1 MGSPQQFILDFEMK
15 WTLCLF
21 FVASVATAMPQNKK
35 GKAFSLFSV
44 VTFPNV
50 ECTTTMTPAM
60 KGTCVTQEECQN
72 TGNTVATASGNC
84 ASGFGV
90 CCFRRITEPG
100 AVTESLTH
108 IESEGFPTP
117 VAALTAAPVTPVTRA
132 FPIMTDSSVCAVK
145 FDFINVQLADPAA
158 AGTCGDTLTVA
169 TPARNQAAGFVP
181 GALCGVL
188 TGQHMYVDVNTAGG
202 AMAATINI
210 NTDNTAGNRFW
221 KILVQRIACDSP
233 DLPPAGCLQF
243 FTGLSGM
250 ITSFNGARM
259 GDAHQMIQNQQ
270 YRVCIKRGAGMCSVR
285 YREAAGQIDSFGL
298 GGDGN
303 QLVNP
308 AIAADMD
315 FNDDGEFAGNSG
327 VAATCDDSQFITVQ
341 PIGKI
346 CGGVL
351 SSVDGQAVAGPV
363 ESNEFGLTV
372 TSADAVAT
380 QPGSGFNLIYNQ
392 VACN

>member
-1 MGSPQQFILDFEMK
+1 MGSPQQFILGFEMK

-60 KGTCVTQEECQN
+60 KGTCVTQDECQN

-108 IESEGFPTP
+108 IQSEGFPTP
-117 VAALTAAPVTPVTRA
+117 VAALNEANVQQIPRA
-132 FPIMTDSSVCAVK
+132 FPVMTDSSVCAVK
-145 FDFINVQLADPAA
+145 FDFINVQLRDPDAD
-158 AGTCGDTLTVA
+158 GECGDALTVA
-169 TPARNQAAGFVP
+169 TPARGTTSAGFVP

-188 TGQHMYVDVNTAGG
+188 TGQHVYVDVNTAGG

-210 NTDNTAGNRFW
+210 NNDNTAFNRVW

-259 GDAHQMIQNQQ
+259 GNAQQMIQNQQ
-270 YRVCIKRGAGMCSVR
+270 YRVCTKRGAGMCGVT
-285 YREAAGQIDSFGL
+285 YREADAAGQIDSFGL
-298 GGDGN
+298 G
-303 QLVNP
+303 P
-308 AIAADMD
+308 
-315 FNDDGEFAGNSG
+315 AGNGAFQVGGTTG
-327 VAATCDDSQFITVQ
+327 VGSTNCDETTHQF
-341 PIGKI
+341 
-346 CGGVL
+346 
-351 SSVDGQAVAGPV
+351 
-363 ESNEFGLTV
+363 
-372 TSADAVAT
+372 
-380 QPGSGFNLIYNQ
+380 
-392 VACN
+392 

>member
-1 MGSPQQFILDFEMK
+1 MGSPQQFILGFEMK

-21 FVASVATAMPQNKK
+21 FVASVAKAMPQNKK

-117 VAALTAAPVTPVTRA
+117 VAALNEANVQQIPPA

-145 FDFINVQLADPAA
+145 FDFINVQLNDPAP

-169 TPARNQAAGFVP
+169 TPARGATSAGFVP

-210 NTDNTAGNRFW
+210 NTDNNPGNRFW
-221 KILVQRIACDSP
+221 KILVQRIACNSP

-243 FTGLSGM
+243 FTGLSGL

-259 GDAHQMIQNQQ
+259 GNAHQMIQNQQ
-270 YRVCIKRGAGMCSVR
+270 YRVCIKRGAGMCGVT
-285 YREAAGQIDSFGL
+285 YREAAGTIDSFGL
-298 GGDGN
+298 GESTGNQDDGDFDGN
-303 QLVNP
+303 T
-308 AIAADMD
+308 
-315 FNDDGEFAGNSG
+315 G
-327 VAATCDDSQFITVQ
+327 VGATCAKTTHQFITIQ

-351 SSVDGQAVAGPV
+351 SPVKDQAKTGPV
-363 ESNEFGLTV
+363 TSNEFGLTV
-372 TSADAVAT
+372 TARNGLAT
-380 QPGSGFNLIYNQ
+380 QAGSGFNLIYNQ

>member
-1 MGSPQQFILDFEMK
+1 MGSPQQFILGFEMK

-108 IESEGFPTP
+108 IQSEGFPTP
-117 VAALTAAPVTPVTRA
+117 VTALAANPVTPLNRA

-145 FDFINVQLADPAA
+145 FDFINVQLADPTA
-158 AGTCGDTLTVA
+158 AGVCGDALTVV
-169 TPARNQAAGFVP
+169 TPARNPGAGFVP

-188 TGQHMYVDVNTAGG
+188 TGQHVYVDVNTAGG

-210 NTDNTAGNRFW
+210 NNDNTAFNRVW

-285 YREAAGQIDSFGL
+285 YREAGGQIDSFGL
-298 GGDGN
+298 GGNAGADG
-303 QLVNP
+303 
-308 AIAADMD
+308 D
-315 FNDDGEFAGNSG
+315 FDGDSG
-327 VAATCDDSQFITVQ
+327 VKANCDDNQFITVQ

-351 SSVDGQAVAGPV
+351 SSVDGQAKTGPV
-363 ESNEFGLTV
+363 TSNEFGLTV
-372 TSADAVAT
+372 TSADTQAT
-380 QPGSGFNLIYNQ
+380 QPGSGFNLVYNQ

>member
-1 MGSPQQFILDFEMK
+1 MGSPQQFILGFEMK

-21 FVASVATAMPQNKK
+21 FVASVAKAMPQNKK

-108 IESEGFPTP
+108 IQSEGFPTP
-117 VAALTAAPVTPVTRA
+117 VAALAANPVTQTNRP

-145 FDFINVQLADPAA
+145 FDFINVQLKDPTG
-158 AGTCGDTLTVA
+158 AGACEDTLSVV
-169 TPARNQAAGFVP
+169 TPARNPAAGFVP
-181 GALCGVL
+181 GNLCGVL
-188 TGQHMYVDVNTAGG
+188 TGQHVYVDVNTAGG

-210 NTDNTAGNRFW
+210 ANDNTAFNRVW

-259 GDAHQMIQNQQ
+259 GNAHQMIQNQQ
-270 YRVCIKRGAGMCSVR
+270 YRVCIKRGAGMCGVR
-285 YREAAGQIDSFGL
+285 YREAAGTIDAFAL
-298 GGDGN
+298 GPAN
-303 QLVNP
+303 ANP
-308 AIAADMD
+308 TPA
-315 FNDDGEFAGNSG
+315 AGNVGGPTG
-327 VAATCDDSQFITVQ
+327 VGATCAKTTHQFITVQ

-351 SSVDGQAVAGPV
+351 SPVEDQLVAGPV

-372 TSADAVAT
+372 TAPNAVAT
-380 QPGSGFNLIYNQ
+380 QPASGFNLIYNQ

>member
-1 MGSPQQFILDFEMK
+1 MGSPQQFILGFEMK

-21 FVASVATAMPQNKK
+21 FVASVATAMPQNKT

-60 KGTCVTQEECQN
+60 KGTCVTQDECQN

-108 IESEGFPTP
+108 IQSEGFPTP
-117 VAALTAAPVTPVTRA
+117 VTALATAPVTQLNRA

-169 TPARNQAAGFVP
+169 TPAHNQAAGFVP

-210 NTDNTAGNRFW
+210 NTDNTAANRFW

-243 FTGLSGM
+243 FTGLSGL

-259 GDAHQMIQNQQ
+259 NNAQQMIQNQQ

-298 GGDGN
+298 GGNAGADG
-303 QLVNP
+303 
-308 AIAADMD
+308 D
-315 FNDDGEFAGNSG
+315 FDGDSG
-327 VAATCDDSQFITVQ
+327 VKANCNDNQFITVQ

-351 SSVDGQAVAGPV
+351 SSDAGQAKTGPV
-363 ESNEFGLTV
+363 TSNEFGLTV

>member
-1 MGSPQQFILDFEMK
+1 MGSPQQFILGFEMK

-117 VAALTAAPVTPVTRA
+117 VAALTAAPVTPVARA

-145 FDFINVQLADPAA
+145 FDFINVQLADPTA
-158 AGTCGDTLTVA
+158 AGVCGDALTVA
-169 TPARNQAAGFVP
+169 TPARNPGAGFVP

-285 YREAAGQIDSFGL
+285 YREADAGGQIDSFGL
-298 GGDGN
+298 G
-303 QLVNP
+303 P
-308 AIAADMD
+308 ATT
-315 FNDDGEFAGNSG
+315 AGNPMNGEVGGKSG
-327 VAATCDDSQFITVQ
+327 KGATCGAATHQFITIQ
-341 PIGKI
+341 PIGKL

-351 SSVDGQAVAGPV
+351 SSDEGQAVTGPV
-363 ESNEFGLTV
+363 TSNEFGLTV
-372 TSADAVAT
+372 TAKDGLAT
-380 QPGSGFNLIYNQ
+380 QASSGFNLIYNQ
-392 VACN
+392 VACGN

>member
-1 MGSPQQFILDFEMK
+1 MGSPQQFILGFEMK

-117 VAALTAAPVTPVTRA
+117 VAALTAAPVTPVARA

-145 FDFINVQLADPAA
+145 FDFINVQLADPTA
-158 AGTCGDTLTVA
+158 AGVCGDALTVA
-169 TPARNQAAGFVP
+169 TPARNPGAGFVP

-270 YRVCIKRGAGMCSVR
+270 YRVCIKRGAGMCGVR
-285 YREAAGQIDSFGL
+285 YREAAGTIDAFAL
-298 GGDGN
+298 GK
-303 QLVNP
+303 
-308 AIAADMD
+308 
-315 FNDDGEFAGNSG
+315 DDNNAGNAG
-327 VAATCDDSQFITVQ
+327 DNDGPTGIGATCTAAAHTFITVQ

-346 CGGVL
+346 CG
-351 SSVDGQAVAGPV
+351 SVFSPKQGQAKTSPV
-363 ESNEFGLTV
+363 TSTEFGLTV
-372 TSADAVAT
+372 TAPNAVAT
-380 QPGSGFNLIYNQ
+380 EAGTGFNLIYSQ

>member
-1 MGSPQQFILDFEMK
+1 MGSPQQFILGFEMK

-21 FVASVATAMPQNKK
+21 FVASVAMAMPQNKK

-50 ECTTTMTPAM
+50 ECTTTITPAM

-108 IESEGFPTP
+108 IQSEGFPTP
-117 VAALTAAPVTPVTRA
+117 VAALAALPVTQTNRA

-145 FDFINVQLADPAA
+145 FDFINVQLKDPAA
-158 AGTCGDTLTVA
+158 AGTCDDTLSVV
-169 TPARNQAAGFVP
+169 TPARNPAAGFVP

-210 NTDNTAGNRFW
+210 NNDNTAFNRVW
-221 KILVQRIACDSP
+221 KILVQRIACNSP

-243 FTGLSGM
+243 FTGLSGL

-259 GDAHQMIQNQQ
+259 ADAHQMIQNQQ

-285 YREAAGQIDSFGL
+285 YREADAAGAIDSFSL
-298 GGDGN
+298 G
-303 QLVNP
+303 P
-308 AIAADMD
+308 AGA
-315 FNDDGEFAGNSG
+315 NAGNVGGPTG
-327 VAATCDDSQFITVQ
+327 VAVCMAATHQFITVQ

-346 CGGVL
+346 CGGV
-351 SSVDGQAVAGPV
+351 
-363 ESNEFGLTV
+363 
-372 TSADAVAT
+372 
-380 QPGSGFNLIYNQ
+380 
-392 VACN
+392 

>member
-1 MGSPQQFILDFEMK
+1 
-15 WTLCLF
+15 
-21 FVASVATAMPQNKK
+21 MPQNKK

-117 VAALTAAPVTPVTRA
+117 VAALTAAPVTPVARA

-221 KILVQRIACDSP
+221 KILVQRIECNSP
-233 DLPPAGCLQF
+233 DLPPAGCLQY
-243 FTGLSGM
+243 FTGLSGL

-259 GDAHQMIQNQQ
+259 GNAQQMLQNQQ

-298 GGDGN
+298 GAAAADAA
-303 QLVNP
+303 NP
-308 AIAADMD
+308 A
-315 FNDDGEFAGNSG
+315 NGEFTGNSG
-327 VAATCDDSQFITVQ
+327 VAGTCAATQFITVQ

-351 SSVDGQAVAGPV
+351 SSVDGQAKAGPV
-363 ESNEFGLTV
+363 TSNEFGLTV
-372 TSADAVAT
+372 TAVNAVNT
-380 QPGSGFNLIYNQ
+380 VTGSGFNLIYNQ

>member
-1 MGSPQQFILDFEMK
+1 MGSPQQFILGFEMK

-117 VAALTAAPVTPVTRA
+117 VAALTADPVTPLNRA

-145 FDFINVQLADPAA
+145 FDFINVQLTDPTPATGA
-158 AGTCGDTLTVA
+158 CTDALTVA
-169 TPARNQAAGFVP
+169 TPARNQGAGFVP

-210 NTDNTAGNRFW
+210 NTDNNAGNRFW
-221 KILVQRIACDSP
+221 KILVQRNACNSP

-243 FTGLSGM
+243 FTGLSGL

-259 GDAHQMIQNQQ
+259 GNAHQMIQNQQ
-270 YRVCIKRGAGMCSVR
+270 YRVCIKRGAGMCGVR
-285 YREAAGQIDSFGL
+285 YREADAAGAIDSFTL
-298 GGDGN
+298 GTTANAVVGAN
-303 QLVNP
+303 C
-308 AIAADMD
+308 AA
-315 FNDDGEFAGNSG
+315 E
-327 VAATCDDSQFITVQ
+327 FITVQ
-341 PIGKI
+341 PFGKL
-346 CGGVL
+346 CGSVL
-351 SSVDGQAVAGPV
+351 SPKTGQAVAGPV
-363 ESNEFGLTV
+363 ASNEFGLTV
-372 TSADAVAT
+372 TAPNAVAT
-380 QPGSGFNLIYNQ
+380 TAGTGFNLIYNQ

>member
-117 VAALTAAPVTPVTRA
+117 VAALTTDPVTPVPRA

-169 TPARNQAAGFVP
+169 TPARGVASAGFVP

-210 NTDNTAGNRFW
+210 NTDNTAANRFW

-259 GDAHQMIQNQQ
+259 GNAQQMIQNQQ
-270 YRVCIKRGAGMCSVR
+270 YRVCIKRGAGICSVR

-298 GGDGN
+298 GGNAGADG
-303 QLVNP
+303 
-308 AIAADMD
+308 D
-315 FNDDGEFAGNSG
+315 FDGDSG
-327 VAATCDDSQFITVQ
+327 VKANCNDNQFITVQ

>member
-1 MGSPQQFILDFEMK
+1 MGSPQQFILGFEMK

-117 VAALTAAPVTPVTRA
+117 VAALTAAPVTPVPRA

-145 FDFINVQLADPAA
+145 LDFINVQLSTAA
-158 AGTCGDTLTVA
+158 AADGTCGDTLTVA
-169 TPARNQAAGFVP
+169 TPARGANSAGFVP
-181 GALCGVL
+181 GELCGVL
-188 TGQHMYVDVNTAGG
+188 TGQHVYVDVNTAGG

-210 NTDNTAGNRFW
+210 DTDNTAGNRFW
-221 KILVQRIACDSP
+221 KILVQRIECNSP

-243 FTGLSGM
+243 FTGLSGL

-259 GDAHQMIQNQQ
+259 GNAHQMIQNQQ

-285 YREAAGQIDSFGL
+285 YREAEAAGQIDSFGL
-298 GGDGN
+298 GP
-303 QLVNP
+303 VTANP
-308 AIAADMD
+308 PAA
-315 FNDDGEFAGNSG
+315 GEVGGKSG
-327 VAATCDDSQFITVQ
+327 IGATCSAANHQFITVQ

-351 SSVDGQAVAGPV
+351 SPVEDTLITGPV
-363 ESNEFGLTV
+363 TSNEFGLTV
-372 TSADAVAT
+372 TARDGGAT
-380 QPGSGFNLIYNQ
+380 QAGSGFNLIYNQ

>member
-1 MGSPQQFILDFEMK
+1 MGSPQQFILGFEMK

-35 GKAFSLFSV
+35 GRAFSLFSV

-108 IESEGFPTP
+108 IEREGFPTP
-117 VAALTAAPVTPVTRA
+117 VAALTAAPVTPVARA

-145 FDFINVQLADPAA
+145 FDFINVQLTDPTPATGA
-158 AGTCGDTLTVA
+158 CTDELTVA

-188 TGQHMYVDVNTAGG
+188 TGQHVYVDVNTAGG

-210 NTDNTAGNRFW
+210 NTAAAQGNRFW

-243 FTGLSGM
+243 FTGLSGL

-259 GDAHQMIQNQQ
+259 NNAQQMIENQQ
-270 YRVCIKRGAGMCSVR
+270 YRVCIKRGAGMCGVR

-298 GGDGN
+298 GEAEQTAN
-303 QLVNP
+303 MP
-308 AIAADMD
+308 MA
-315 FNDDGEFAGNSG
+315 GEVAGKSG
-327 VAATCDDSQFITVQ
+327 VGSATCT
-341 PIGKI
+341 
-346 CGGVL
+346 
-351 SSVDGQAVAGPV
+351 AA
-363 ESNEFGLTV
+363 
-372 TSADAVAT
+372 A
-380 QPGSGFNLIYNQ
+380 
-392 VACN
+392 

>member
-1 MGSPQQFILDFEMK
+1 MGSPQQFILGFEMK

-21 FVASVATAMPQNKK
+21 FVASVAMAMPQNKK

-117 VAALTAAPVTPVTRA
+117 VAALTAAPVTPVARA

-145 FDFINVQLADPAA
+145 FDFVNVQLTDPTP
-158 AGTCGDTLTVA
+158 GTGACTDALTVA
-169 TPARNQAAGFVP
+169 TPARNQGAGFVP

-210 NTDNTAGNRFW
+210 NTDNNPGNRFW

-243 FTGLSGM
+243 FTGLSGL

-259 GDAHQMIQNQQ
+259 GNAHQMIQNQQ
-270 YRVCIKRGAGMCSVR
+270 YRVCIKRGAGMCSVT
-285 YREAAGQIDSFGL
+285 YREADAAGQIGSFAA
-298 GGDGN
+298 GGPTG
-303 QLVNP
+303 
-308 AIAADMD
+308 I
-315 FNDDGEFAGNSG
+315 G
-327 VAATCDDSQFITVQ
+327 ATCTATDHTFITVQ

-346 CGGVL
+346 CGSVL
-351 SSVDGQAVAGPV
+351 SPAQGPAAGMAVTGPV
-363 ESNEFGLTV
+363 NSNEFGLTV
-372 TSADAVAT
+372 TAPNGVAT
-380 QPGSGFNLIYNQ
+380 AAGTGFNLIYNQ

>member
-117 VAALTAAPVTPVTRA
+117 VAALTAAPVTPVPRA
-132 FPIMTDSSVCAVK
+132 FPIMTDSSICAVK
-145 FDFINVQLADPAA
+145 FDFINVQLSAA
-158 AGTCGDTLTVA
+158 AAADGACGDTLTVA
-169 TPARNQAAGFVP
+169 TPARGPNSAGFVP
-181 GALCGVL
+181 GELCGVL
-188 TGQHMYVDVNTAGG
+188 TGQHVYVDVNTAGG

-210 NTDNTAGNRFW
+210 NNDNTAFNRVW

-259 GDAHQMIQNQQ
+259 GNAHQMIQNQQ
-270 YRVCIKRGAGMCSVR
+270 YRVCIKRGAGMCRVR
-285 YREAAGQIDSFGL
+285 YRGAAGTFDSFAL
-298 GGDGN
+298 GEDAATGAAGEFN
-303 QLVNP
+303 GKSGIGAQCT
-308 AIAADMD
+308 AADH
-315 FNDDGEFAGNSG
+315 
-327 VAATCDDSQFITVQ
+327 TFITVQ

-351 SSVDGQAVAGPV
+351 SPVKDQAKTGPV
-363 ESNEFGLTV
+363 TSNEFGLTV
-372 TSADAVAT
+372 TARNGLAT
-380 QPGSGFNLIYNQ
+380 AAATGFNLIYNQ

>member
-1 MGSPQQFILDFEMK
+1 MGSPQQFILGFEMK

-21 FVASVATAMPQNKK
+21 FLASVATAMPQNKK

-44 VTFPNV
+44 ITFPNV

-72 TGNTVATASGNC
+72 TGNTMATESRNC

-100 AVTESLTH
+100 AVTEGLTH
-108 IESEGFPTP
+108 IQSEGFPTP
-117 VAALTAAPVTPVTRA
+117 VAALAADPVTQTNRP

-145 FDFINVQLADPAA
+145 FDFINVQLKDPTA
-158 AGTCGDTLTVA
+158 AGTCDDTLSVV
-169 TPARNQAAGFVP
+169 TPARNPAAGFVP
-181 GALCGVL
+181 GNLCGVL
-188 TGQHMYVDVNTAGG
+188 TGQHVYVDVNTAGG

-210 NTDNTAGNRFW
+210 NNDNTAFNRVW

-270 YRVCIKRGAGMCSVR
+270 YRVCIKRGAGMCGVR

-298 GGDGN
+298 GGNAGADG
-303 QLVNP
+303 
-308 AIAADMD
+308 D
-315 FNDDGEFAGNSG
+315 FDGDSG
-327 VAATCDDSQFITVQ
+327 VKANCNDNQFITVQ

-351 SSVDGQAVAGPV
+351 SSVDGQAKTGPV
-363 ESNEFGLTV
+363 TSNEFGLTV
-372 TSADAVAT
+372 TSASGVNTVA
-380 QPGSGFNLIYNQ
+380 GSGFNLIYNQ
-392 VACN
+392 VACTSN

>member
-117 VAALTAAPVTPVTRA
+117 VAALTTDPVTPVPRA

-169 TPARNQAAGFVP
+169 TPARGVASAGFVP

-202 AMAATINI
+202 AMAATISI
-210 NTDNTAGNRFW
+210 NTDNTAANRFW
-221 KILVQRIACDSP
+221 KILVQRIACNSP

-243 FTGLSGM
+243 FTGLSGS

-259 GDAHQMIQNQQ
+259 GDAQQMIQNQQ

-298 GGDGN
+298 GGDGDN
-303 QLVNP
+303 
-308 AIAADMD
+308 
-315 FNDDGEFAGNSG
+315 AGNAG
-327 VAATCDDSQFITVQ
+327 DNDGPTGIGAACTAAATQ
-341 PIGKI
+341 
-346 CGGVL
+346 
-351 SSVDGQAVAGPV
+351 
-363 ESNEFGLTV
+363 
-372 TSADAVAT
+372 
-380 QPGSGFNLIYNQ
+380 
-392 VACN
+392 

>member
-1 MGSPQQFILDFEMK
+1 MGSPQQFILGFEMK

-117 VAALTAAPVTPVTRA
+117 VAALTAAPVTLVPRA
-132 FPIMTDSSVCAVK
+132 FPIMTDSSICAVK
-145 FDFINVQLADPAA
+145 FDFINVQLSAA
-158 AGTCGDTLTVA
+158 AAADGTCGDTLTVA
-169 TPARNQAAGFVP
+169 TPARGPNSAGFVP
-181 GALCGVL
+181 GELCGVL
-188 TGQHMYVDVNTAGG
+188 TGQHVYVDVNTAGG

-210 NTDNTAGNRFW
+210 DTDNTAGNRFW

-233 DLPPAGCLQF
+233 DLPPAGCLQY
-243 FTGLSGM
+243 FTGLSGL

-259 GDAHQMIQNQQ
+259 GNAQQMLQNQQ

-298 GGDGN
+298 GGNAGADG
-303 QLVNP
+303 
-308 AIAADMD
+308 D
-315 FNDDGEFAGNSG
+315 FDGDSG
-327 VAATCDDSQFITVQ
+327 VKANCNDNQFITVQ

-351 SSVDGQAVAGPV
+351 SSVDGQAKTGPV
-363 ESNEFGLTV
+363 TSNEFGLTV
-372 TSADAVAT
+372 TSADTQAT
-380 QPGSGFNLIYNQ
+380 QPGSGFNLVYNQ

>member
-1 MGSPQQFILDFEMK
+1 MGSPQQFILGFEMK

-108 IESEGFPTP
+108 IQSEGFPTP
-117 VAALTAAPVTPVTRA
+117 VAALAAAPVTQTNRA

-145 FDFINVQLADPAA
+145 FDFINVQLADPTAA
-158 AGTCGDTLTVA
+158 
-169 TPARNQAAGFVP
+169 
-181 GALCGVL
+181 
-188 TGQHMYVDVNTAGG
+188 G

-210 NTDNTAGNRFW
+210 NTDNNPFNRLW

-259 GDAHQMIQNQQ
+259 GNAHQMIQNQQ

-285 YREAAGQIDSFGL
+285 YREAEGQIDSFSL

-303 QLVNP
+303 ND
-308 AIAADMD
+308 ADFTD
-315 FNDDGEFAGNSG
+315 NGEPAGNSG
-327 VAATCDDSQFITVQ
+327 VAATCGNFQFITVQ

-351 SSVDGQAVAGPV
+351 SSVDGQAKAGPV
-363 ESNEFGLTV
+363 TSNEFGLTV
-372 TSADAVAT
+372 TAVNAVNT
-380 QPGSGFNLIYNQ
+380 EAGTGFNLIYNQ

>member
-117 VAALTAAPVTPVTRA
+117 VAALTAAPVTPVARA

-145 FDFINVQLADPAA
+145 FDFINVQLTDPTPATGA
-158 AGTCGDTLTVA
+158 CTDALTVA
-169 TPARNQAAGFVP
+169 TPARNQGAGFVP

-210 NTDNTAGNRFW
+210 NTDNNPGNRFW
-221 KILVQRIACDSP
+221 KILVQRIACNSP

-243 FTGLSGM
+243 FTGLSGL

-259 GDAHQMIQNQQ
+259 ADAHQMIQNQQ
-270 YRVCIKRGAGMCSVR
+270 YRVCIKRGAGMCGVR

-298 GGDGN
+298 GGDAG
-303 QLVNP
+303 
-308 AIAADMD
+308 ADGD
-315 FNDDGEFAGNSG
+315 FDGDSG
-327 VAATCDDSQFITVQ
+327 VKANCNDNQFITVQ

-346 CGGVL
+346 CGGFL
-351 SSVDGQAVAGPV
+351 SSDDGQAKTGPV
-363 ESNEFGLTV
+363 ASNEFGLNV

>member
-1 MGSPQQFILDFEMK
+1 MGSPQQFILGFEMK

-72 TGNTVATASGNC
+72 TGNTVATASGDC

-108 IESEGFPTP
+108 IQSEGFPTP
-117 VAALTAAPVTPVTRA
+117 VAALAAEPVTQTNRA

-145 FDFINVQLADPAA
+145 FDFINVQLKDPTG
-158 AGTCGDTLTVA
+158 AGACEDTLSVV
-169 TPARNQAAGFVP
+169 TPARNPAAGFVP
-181 GALCGVL
+181 GNLCGVL
-188 TGQHMYVDVNTAGG
+188 TGQHVHVDVNTAGG

-210 NTDNTAGNRFW
+210 NNDNNPFNRFW

-285 YREAAGQIDSFGL
+285 YREAEAAGTIDSFAL
-298 GGDGN
+298 GK
-303 QLVNP
+303 
-308 AIAADMD
+308 
-315 FNDDGEFAGNSG
+315 DDNNAGNAG
-327 VAATCDDSQFITVQ
+327 DNDGPTGIGATCTAAAHTFITVQ
-341 PIGKI
+341 PIGRI
-346 CGGVL
+346 CGSVL
-351 SSVDGQAVAGPV
+351 SAKEDQAKTSPV
-363 ESNEFGLTV
+363 TSNEFGLTV
-372 TSADAVAT
+372 TAPNGVAT
-380 QPGSGFNLIYNQ
+380 EAGTGFNLI
-392 VACN
+392 

>member
-1 MGSPQQFILDFEMK
+1 MGSPQQFILGFEMK

-117 VAALTAAPVTPVTRA
+117 VAALTTDPVTPVTRA

-145 FDFINVQLADPAA
+145 FDFINVQLTDPTPATGA
-158 AGTCGDTLTVA
+158 CTDALTVA
-169 TPARNQAAGFVP
+169 TPARNQGAGFVP

-210 NTDNTAGNRFW
+210 NTDNTAGNRVW

-270 YRVCIKRGAGMCSVR
+270 YRVCIKRGAGMCGVR
-285 YREAAGQIDSFGL
+285 YREADATIDSFGL
-298 GGDGN
+298 GEDAATGAAGEFN
-303 QLVNP
+303 GKSGIGAQCT
-308 AIAADMD
+308 AADH
-315 FNDDGEFAGNSG
+315 
-327 VAATCDDSQFITVQ
+327 TFITVQ

-351 SSVDGQAVAGPV
+351 SPVKDQAKTGPV
-363 ESNEFGLTV
+363 TSNEFGLTV
-372 TSADAVAT
+372 TARNGLAT
-380 QPGSGFNLIYNQ
+380 QAGSGFNLIYNQ

>member
-1 MGSPQQFILDFEMK
+1 MGSPQQFILGFEMK
-15 WTLCLF
+15 GTLCLF

-117 VAALTAAPVTPVTRA
+117 VAALNEANVQQIPRA

-145 FDFINVQLADPAA
+145 FDFINVQLNDPVAA
-158 AGTCGDTLTVA
+158 GATAGTCGDTLTVA
-169 TPARNQAAGFVP
+169 TPARGATSAGFVP

-188 TGQHMYVDVNTAGG
+188 TGQHMFVDVNTSGG

-210 NTDNTAGNRFW
+210 NNDNTAFNRVW

-285 YREAAGQIDSFGL
+285 YREAAGTIDSFAL
-298 GGDGN
+298 GE
-303 QLVNP
+303 
-308 AIAADMD
+308 ADP
-315 FNDDGEFAGNSG
+315 
-327 VAATCDDSQFITVQ
+327 TFITVQ

-346 CGGVL
+346 CGKVL
-351 SSVDGQAVAGPV
+351 SPVEDQQVAGPV
-363 ESNEFGLTV
+363 TSNEFGFTV
-372 TSADAVAT
+372 TAPDGVDTGA
-380 QPGSGFNLIYNQ
+380 GSGFNLIYNQ

>member
-1 MGSPQQFILDFEMK
+1 MGSPQQFILGFEMK

-117 VAALTAAPVTPVTRA
+117 VAALTTDPVTPVTRA

-145 FDFINVQLADPAA
+145 FDFINVQLTDPTPATGA
-158 AGTCGDTLTVA
+158 CTDALTVA
-169 TPARNQAAGFVP
+169 TPARNQGAGFVP

-210 NTDNTAGNRFW
+210 NTDNTAGNRVW

-285 YREAAGQIDSFGL
+285 YREADAAGTIDSFAL
-298 GGDGN
+298 GKVDAANPGDVGGN
-303 QLVNP
+303 TGIGAQCT
-308 AIAADMD
+308 AADH
-315 FNDDGEFAGNSG
+315 
-327 VAATCDDSQFITVQ
+327 TFITVQ

-351 SSVDGQAVAGPV
+351 SPVKDQAKTGPV
-363 ESNEFGLTV
+363 TSNEFGLTV
-372 TSADAVAT
+372 TAPNGVAT
-380 QPGSGFNLIYNQ
+380 AAATGFNLIYNQ

>member
-1 MGSPQQFILDFEMK
+1 MGSPQQFILGFEMK

-117 VAALTAAPVTPVTRA
+117 VAALTAAPVTPVARA

-145 FDFINVQLADPAA
+145 FDFINVQLLDPTAA
-158 AGTCGDTLTVA
+158 TGACTDELTVA
-169 TPARNQAAGFVP
+169 TPARGAGSAGFVP

-210 NTDNTAGNRFW
+210 NTDNNPGNRFW
-221 KILVQRIACDSP
+221 KILVQRIACNSP

-243 FTGLSGM
+243 FTGLSGL

-259 GDAHQMIQNQQ
+259 ADAHQMIQNQQ
-270 YRVCIKRGAGMCSVR
+270 YRVCIKRGAGMCGVR

-298 GGDGN
+298 GGNAGADG
-303 QLVNP
+303 
-308 AIAADMD
+308 D
-315 FNDDGEFAGNSG
+315 FDGDSG
-327 VAATCDDSQFITVQ
+327 VKASCNDNQFITVQ

-351 SSVDGQAVAGPV
+351 SSDDGQAKTGPV
-363 ESNEFGLTV
+363 TSNEFGLTV

>member
-1 MGSPQQFILDFEMK
+1 MK

-108 IESEGFPTP
+108 IQSEGFPTP
-117 VAALTAAPVTPVTRA
+117 VTALAADPVTPLNRA

-210 NTDNTAGNRFW
+210 NNDNTAFNRVW

-243 FTGLSGM
+243 FTGLSGL

-259 GDAHQMIQNQQ
+259 NNAHQMIQNQH
-270 YRVCIKRGAGMCSVR
+270 YRVCIKRGAGMCGVR
-285 YREAAGQIDSFGL
+285 YREADATIDSFGL
-298 GGDGN
+298 GAN
-303 QLVNP
+303 
-308 AIAADMD
+308 AAAGAA
-315 FNDDGEFAGNSG
+315 GEFNGKSGIGAQCTAAGH
-327 VAATCDDSQFITVQ
+327 TFITVQ

-351 SSVDGQAVAGPV
+351 SPVKDQAKTGPV
-363 ESNEFGLTV
+363 TSNEFGLTV
-372 TSADAVAT
+372 TAPNALAT
-380 QPGSGFNLIYNQ
+380 QAGSGFNLIYNQ

>member
-1 MGSPQQFILDFEMK
+1 MGSPQQFILGFEMK

-117 VAALTAAPVTPVTRA
+117 VAALATAPVTQLNRA

-145 FDFINVQLADPAA
+145 FDFINVQLTDPTPATGA
-158 AGTCGDTLTVA
+158 CTDALTVA
-169 TPARNQAAGFVP
+169 TPARNQGAGFVP

-210 NTDNTAGNRFW
+210 NTDNNAGNRFW
-221 KILVQRIACDSP
+221 KILVQRIACNSP

-243 FTGLSGM
+243 FTGLSGL
-250 ITSFNGARM
+250 ITSFNGTRM
-259 GDAHQMIQNQQ
+259 AD
-270 YRVCIKRGAGMCSVR
+270 
-285 YREAAGQIDSFGL
+285 AGQIDSFGL
-298 GGDGN
+298 GAAAADAA
-303 QLVNP
+303 NP
-308 AIAADMD
+308 A
-315 FNDDGEFAGNSG
+315 NGEFTGNSG
-327 VAATCDDSQFITVQ
+327 VAGTCAATQFITVQ

-351 SSVDGQAVAGPV
+351 SSVDGQAKAGPV
-363 ESNEFGLTV
+363 TSNEFGLTV
-372 TSADAVAT
+372 TAVNAVNT
-380 QPGSGFNLIYNQ
+380 VTGSGFNLIYNQ

>member
-1 MGSPQQFILDFEMK
+1 MGSPQQFILGFEMK

-90 CCFRRITEPG
+90 CCFRCITEPG

-117 VAALTAAPVTPVTRA
+117 VAALAAEPVTPLNRA

-145 FDFINVQLADPAA
+145 FDFINVQLKDPAA
-158 AGTCGDTLTVA
+158 AGTCDDTLTVV
-169 TPARNQAAGFVP
+169 TPARNPGAGFVP

-188 TGQHMYVDVNTAGG
+188 TGQHVYVDVNTAGG

-210 NTDNTAGNRFW
+210 NNDNTPFNRVW
-221 KILVQRIACDSP
+221 KILVQRIACNSP

-243 FTGLSGM
+243 FTGLSGL

-259 GDAHQMIQNQQ
+259 NNAQQMIENQQ
-270 YRVCIKRGAGMCSVR
+270 YRVCIKRGAGMCSVT
-285 YREAAGQIDSFGL
+285 YREADAAGQIDSFGL
-298 GGDGN
+298 GPAN
-303 QLVNP
+303 ANP
-308 AIAADMD
+308 TPA
-315 FNDDGEFAGNSG
+315 AGNVGGPTG
-327 VAATCDDSQFITVQ
+327 VAACAAATHQFITIQ

-351 SSVDGQAVAGPV
+351 SPVEGQAVAGPV
-363 ESNEFGLTV
+363 TSNEFGLTV
-372 TSADAVAT
+372 TAPNALAT
-380 QPGSGFNLIYNQ
+380 QPASG
-392 VACN
+392 

>member
-1 MGSPQQFILDFEMK
+1 MGSPQQFILGFEMK

-117 VAALTAAPVTPVTRA
+117 VAALAADPVTPLNRA

-145 FDFINVQLADPAA
+145 FDFINVQLKDPTG
-158 AGTCGDTLTVA
+158 AGACEDTLSVV
-169 TPARNQAAGFVP
+169 TPARNPAAGFVP
-181 GALCGVL
+181 GNLCGVL
-188 TGQHMYVDVNTAGG
+188 TGQHVYVDVNTAGG

-210 NTDNTAGNRFW
+210 NNAGEVGNRFW

-270 YRVCIKRGAGMCSVR
+270 YRVCIKRGAGMCGVR
-285 YREAAGQIDSFGL
+285 YREAEAAGQIDSFGL
-298 GGDGN
+298 GD
-303 QLVNP
+303 
-308 AIAADMD
+308 A
-315 FNDDGEFAGNSG
+315 AGNADGDFGGDSG
-327 VAATCDDSQFITVQ
+327 VNANCDDNQFITVQ

-351 SSVDGQAVAGPV
+351 SSDDGQAKTGPV
-363 ESNEFGLTV
+363 TSNEFGLTV

>member
-1 MGSPQQFILDFEMK
+1 MGSPQQFILGFEMK

-117 VAALTAAPVTPVTRA
+117 VAALATAPVTPLNRA

-145 FDFINVQLADPAA
+145 FDFINVQLTDPTPATGA
-158 AGTCGDTLTVA
+158 CTDALTVA
-169 TPARNQAAGFVP
+169 TPARNQGAGFVP

-210 NTDNTAGNRFW
+210 NTDNNAGNRFW
-221 KILVQRIACDSP
+221 KILVQRIACNSP

-243 FTGLSGM
+243 FTGLSGL

-259 GDAHQMIQNQQ
+259 ADAHQMIQNQQ
-270 YRVCIKRGAGMCSVR
+270 

-298 GGDGN
+298 GAAGAGGNDGD
-303 QLVNP
+303 
-308 AIAADMD
+308 
-315 FNDDGEFAGNSG
+315 FDGDSG
-327 VAATCDDSQFITVQ
+327 VKANCNDNQFITVR

-351 SSVDGQAVAGPV
+351 SSVDGQAKTGPV
-363 ESNEFGLTV
+363 TSNEFGLTV

>member
-117 VAALTAAPVTPVTRA
+117 VAALTAVPVTPVARA

-145 FDFINVQLADPAA
+145 FDFINVQLTDPTPATGA
-158 AGTCGDTLTVA
+158 CTDALTVA
-169 TPARNQAAGFVP
+169 TPARNQGAGFVP

-210 NTDNTAGNRFW
+210 NTDNNAGNRFW
-221 KILVQRIACDSP
+221 KILVQRIACNSP

-243 FTGLSGM
+243 FTGLSGL

-259 GDAHQMIQNQQ
+259 ADAHQMIQNQQ
-270 YRVCIKRGAGMCSVR
+270 YRVCIKRGAGMCGVR

-298 GGDGN
+298 G
-303 QLVNP
+303 
-308 AIAADMD
+308 A
-315 FNDDGEFAGNSG
+315 AGNDGDFDGDSG
-327 VAATCDDSQFITVQ
+327 VKANCNDNQFITVQ

>member
-1 MGSPQQFILDFEMK
+1 MGSPQQFILGFEMK

-72 TGNTVATASGNC
+72 TGNTVSTASGNC

-90 CCFRRITEPG
+90 CCFRRIVEPG
-100 AVTESLTH
+100 AITESLTH

-117 VAALTAAPVTPVTRA
+117 VAALTTAPVTAVPRA

-145 FDFINVQLADPAA
+145 FDFIRVELNADTANA
-158 AGTCGDTLTVA
+158 DGTCNDELTVA
-169 TPARNQAAGFVP
+169 TPARGTTSAGFVP

-188 TGQHMYVDVNTAGG
+188 TGQHVYVDVNTAGG

-210 NTDNTAGNRFW
+210 NTAGEVGNRFW
-221 KILVQRIACDSP
+221 KILVQRIACNSP
-233 DLPPAGCLQF
+233 DLPPAGCLQY
-243 FTGLSGM
+243 FTGLSGL

-259 GDAHQMIQNQQ
+259 GNAQQMIQNQQ

-285 YREAAGQIDSFGL
+285 YREAEAAGQIDSFGL
-298 GGDGN
+298 GAAGAGANDGD
-303 QLVNP
+303 
-308 AIAADMD
+308 
-315 FNDDGEFAGNSG
+315 FDGDSG
-327 VAATCDDSQFITVQ
+327 VAAACNDNQFITVQ

-351 SSVDGQAVAGPV
+351 SSKDGEAK
-363 ESNEFGLTV
+363 T
-372 TSADAVAT
+372 
-380 QPGSGFNLIYNQ
+380 
-392 VACN
+392 

>member
-108 IESEGFPTP
+108 IQSEGFPTP
-117 VAALTAAPVTPVTRA
+117 VAALAADPVTQTNRP

-169 TPARNQAAGFVP
+169 TPARGVASAGFVP

-210 NTDNTAGNRFW
+210 NTDNTAANRFW
-221 KILVQRIACDSP
+221 KILVQRIACNSP

-259 GDAHQMIQNQQ
+259 GNAHQMIQNQQ

-298 GGDGN
+298 GGDTDGN
-303 QLVNP
+303 GAFTDN
-308 AIAADMD
+308 
-315 FNDDGEFAGNSG
+315 GEFAGNSG
-327 VAATCDDSQFITVQ
+327 VKATCGNSQFITVQ

-351 SSVDGQAVAGPV
+351 SSVDGQAKAGPV
-363 ESNEFGLTV
+363 TSNEFGLTV
-372 TSADAVAT
+372 TAVNAVNT
-380 QPGSGFNLIYNQ
+380 VTGSGFNLIYNQ